1 MMTPNIKDAD
11 DPSCCVG
18 LQNSNVMSNL
28 LDDLPEKNLTTIRVH
43 KYKGEAHYHADRQ
56 HIYLKADVI
65 ADALSR

>member
-18 LQNSNVMSNL
+18 LQNCDAMSNL
-28 LDDLPEKNLTTIRVH
+28 LDDLPEKNLAPIAVH
-43 KYKGEAHYHADRQ
+43 MYKGEAHYRADRQ
-56 HIYLKADVI
+56 HIYLRADVI